1 MQLFKAIAIAM
12 FLFPLISCGGMMPS
26 MYQPGKLKD
35 AKITAPAQEGISPYW
50 KMSDGIEIYHFSEG
64 HGVPA
69 LVLHGGPG
77 FPYAK
82 PWPGLE
88 PLTGK
93 YQFQYFHQRG
103 CGKSDTPIYELD
115 SPDYFENMKTLE
127 SKLGLG
133 ALLSDIEQIRQILG
147 AEKLILIGHSYG
159 GFLAALYAAEFPE
172 RVDRMILIAPANV
185 VKLPSDTP
193 GLYEVVMLNLP
204 DPMITNFKAY
214 MQRYFDY
221 GNIFSENE
229 ETLRA
234 MNNEFFI
241 YYAAACSN
249 MGYPMTPVAMER
261 TGGWA
266 CHAPNFSTGEKY
278 DFTAFVKTVTV
289 PTLIIHGDK
298 DINSVEG
305 SKLYHSLLT
314 NSTLAVIP
322 GADHFPFDYAQGK
335 PTEGIPAEFAKLVGD
350 FLR

>member
-1 MQLFKAIAIAM
+1 
-12 FLFPLISCGGMMPS
+12 MMPS

-35 AKITAPAQEGISPYW
+35 GKITAPAQESISPYW
-50 KMSDGIEIYHFSEG
+50 KMADGIEIYHFSEG
-64 HGVPA
+64 HGVPV

-88 PLTGK
+88 PLADK

-103 CGKSDTPIYELD
+103 CGKSGTPIYELD

-147 AEKLILIGHSYG
+147 VEKLILIGHSYG
-159 GFLAALYAAEFPE
+159 GFLATLYAAEFPE
-172 RVDRMILIAPANV
+172 HVDRMILIAPANV
-185 VKLPSDTP
+185 VKLPSDAP

-204 DPMITNFKAY
+204 DSMITNFKAY

-234 MNNEFFI
+234 MNKEFFI

-249 MGYPMTPVAMER
+249 MGFPMTPITMER

-278 DFTAFVKTVTV
+278 DFTEFVKTVTA

-298 DINSVEG
+298 DINPIEG

-314 NSTLAVIP
+314 NSTLEVIP
-322 GADHFPFDYAQGK
+322 GADHFPY
-335 PTEGIPAEFAKLVGD
+335 ECNPAEFAKLAGD
-350 FLR
+350 FLK